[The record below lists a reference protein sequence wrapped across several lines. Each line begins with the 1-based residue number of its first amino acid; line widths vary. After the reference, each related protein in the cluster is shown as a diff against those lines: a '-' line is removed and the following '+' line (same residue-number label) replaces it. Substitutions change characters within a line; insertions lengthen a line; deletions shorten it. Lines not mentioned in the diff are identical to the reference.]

1 MSRENTRI
9 ADIQEGEEFIGFYAL
24 KRCDLKD
31 SEGKVRLEIEI
42 SDRTGSLPGVIWEDP
57 KPLRDLMPRGSVVK
71 VKGRLGSY
79 RDKPQVKID
88 KIRPA
93 KTGEFDPESFLPV
106 TECDVEALV
115 QRVMELVESIQDP
128 ALQQLG
134 HLIFGNPQFM
144 KEFRRSPGGSNWHH
158 GCLGGLIEH
167 SVSVAE
173 ICEFIASRRYE
184 LNRDLLVLAALMHDV
199 GKIREFSAA
208 TTIEYSDEGRL
219 EGHVVM
225 GERFVRNMTERVENF
240 PPRLR
245 MMLSHLMLSHHGHR
259 DFNSPVEPMIPE
271 GFALYYAD
279 ELDAKL
285 DALKRI
291 MRENAGSG
299 KDWSDFNRILGR
311 YLYTGERR

>member
-1 MSRENTRI
+1 MSRENARI
-9 ADIQEGEEFIGFYAL
+9 AEIQEGEEFIGFYAL
-24 KRCDLKD
+24 KRCELKD
-31 SEGKVRLEIEI
+31 SDGKSRLEIEI
-42 SDRTGSLPGVIWEDP
+42 SDRTGSLPGVIWDDP
-57 KPLRDLMPRGSVVK
+57 KTLRDQMPRGSVVK

-79 RDKPQVKID
+79 RDKPQVRID

-93 KTGEFDPESFLPV
+93 RGGEFDPESFLPT

-115 QRVMELVESIQDP
+115 RRVMELVQSLRDP

-134 HLIFGNPQFM
+134 KLIFGNPQFM

-173 ICEFIASRRYE
+173 TCEFLASRREE
-184 LNRDLLVLAALMHDV
+184 LNRDLVVLAALLHDV
-199 GKIREFSAA
+199 GKIKEFSAA
-208 TTIEYSDEGRL
+208 TTIEYTDEGRL

-225 GERFVRNMTERVENF
+225 GERFVRNMAERVENF

-245 MMLSHLMLSHHGHR
+245 MLLSHLLLSHHGHR

-279 ELDAKL
+279 EIDAKL

-291 MRENAGSG
+291 VRENAGGG
-299 KDWSDFNRILGR
+299 KDWSDYNKILGR
-311 YLYTGERR
+311 YLYTGERK